1 MFETK
6 KANITVILAIVI
18 LLIGSICIGLTEFR
32 EAERASYNISKQ
44 ADNFNIVR
52 QVTVIDCINGD
63 IMFQMSGKMSVNA
76 DIEDNQL
83 EVIVEDGGTYTKHI
97 IGLSDNVTYV
107 VEDLNLGKNDVS
119 KYHYTIN
126 FNPKMWVPVDVE
138 HID

>member
-1 MFETK
+1 MFKAK
-6 KANITVILAIVI
+6 KTIIAALVS
-18 LLIGSICIGLTEFR
+18 LLIIAMVSCCLTGCR
-32 EAERASYNISKQ
+32 EATRASYNVSKQ

-63 IMFQMSGKMSVNA
+63 VMFQMTGKMYVYA
-76 DIEDNQL
+76 DTEDNQL
-83 EVIVEDGGTYTKHI
+83 EIVVEDSGTYTKHI

-107 VEDLNLGKNDVS
+107 VEDLNLGSNDVS

-126 FNPKMWVPVDVE
+126 FNPKMWVPVSVE

>member
-1 MFETK
+1 MSKTK
-6 KANITVILAIVI
+6 KTTVTALMSILIAIV
-18 LLIGSICIGLTEFR
+18 LACCLTGCR
-32 EAERASYNISKQ
+32 EAYRARYNVSKQ

-63 IMFQMSGKMSVNA
+63 IMFQMTGKMSVFA
-76 DIEDNQL
+76 DTEENQL
-83 EVIVEDGGTYTKHI
+83 ELMVEDSGNYTKHI

-126 FNPKMWVPVDVE
+126 FNPKMWVPVDIE
-138 HID
+138 TID

>member
-1 MFETK
+1 MFKTK
-6 KANITVILAIVI
+6 KTIIAALVS
-18 LLIGSICIGLTEFR
+18 LLIIAMVSCCLTGCR
-32 EAERASYNISKQ
+32 EATRASYNVSKQ

-63 IMFQMSGKMSVNA
+63 IMFQMTGKMSVYA
-76 DIEDNQL
+76 DTEDNQL

-138 HID
+138 NTD

>member
-1 MFETK
+1 MFKTK
-6 KANITVILAIVI
+6 KTLILALMI
-18 LLIGSICIGLTEFR
+18 LLIGSVCVGLTGCR
-32 EAERASYNISKQ
+32 EATRASYNVSKQ

-63 IMFQMSGKMSVNA
+63 IMFQMTGKMSVYA
-76 DIEDNQL
+76 DTEDEQL

-126 FNPKMWVPVDVE
+126 FNPKMWVPVNVK

>member
-1 MFETK
+1 MS
-6 KANITVILAIVI
+6 
-18 LLIGSICIGLTEFR
+18 LLIIAMVSCCLTGCR
-32 EAERASYNISKQ
+32 EATRASYNVSKQ

-63 IMFQMSGKMSVNA
+63 VMFQMTGKMSVYA
-76 DIEDNQL
+76 DTEDNQL

-107 VEDLNLGKNDVS
+107 VEDLNLGSNDVS

-126 FNPKMWVPVDVE
+126 FNPKMWVPVDAE
-138 HID
+138 NID

>member
-1 MFETK
+1 MNKRVLFAIAT
-6 KANITVILAIVI
+6 IMILT
-18 LLIGSICIGLTEFR
+18 ICICLTGCR
-32 EAERASYNISKQ
+32 EASRASYNVSKQ

-63 IMFQMSGKMSVNA
+63 VMFQMTGKMSVYA
-76 DIEDNQL
+76 DTEDNQL

-107 VEDLNLGKNDVS
+107 VEDLNLGSNDVS

>member
-1 MFETK
+1 MFKAK
-6 KANITVILAIVI
+6 KTIIAALVSLLIIAIV
-18 LLIGSICIGLTEFR
+18 SCCLTGCR
-32 EAERASYNISKQ
+32 EATRASYNVSKQ

-63 IMFQMSGKMSVNA
+63 VMFQMTGKMSVYA
-76 DIEDNQL
+76 DTEDNQL
-83 EVIVEDGGTYTKHI
+83 EIVVEDSGTYTKHI

-107 VEDLNLGKNDVS
+107 VEDLNLGSNDVS

>member
-1 MFETK
+1 MFKTK
-6 KANITVILAIVI
+6 KTIIAALVS
-18 LLIGSICIGLTEFR
+18 LLIAAMLACCLTGCR
-32 EAERASYNISKQ
+32 EADRASYNVSKQ

-63 IMFQMSGKMSVNA
+63 IMFQMTGKMSVFA
-76 DIEDNQL
+76 DTEENQL
-83 EVIVEDGGTYTKHI
+83 ELMVEDSGNYTKHI

-126 FNPKMWVPVDVE
+126 FNPKMWVPVNVE

>member
-1 MFETK
+1 MLKTK
-6 KANITVILAIVI
+6 KIIIAALVS
-18 LLIGSICIGLTEFR
+18 LLIIAMVSCCLTGCR
-32 EAERASYNISKQ
+32 EATRASYNVSKQ

-63 IMFQMSGKMSVNA
+63 VMFQMTGKMSVYA
-76 DIEDNQL
+76 DTEDNQL
-83 EVIVEDGGTYTKHI
+83 EIVVEDSGTYTKHI

-107 VEDLNLGKNDVS
+107 VEDLNLGSNDVS

>member
-1 MFETK
+1 MFKAK
-6 KANITVILAIVI
+6 KTIIAALVS
-18 LLIGSICIGLTEFR
+18 LLIIAMVSCCLTGCR
-32 EAERASYNISKQ
+32 EATRASYNVSKQ

-63 IMFQMSGKMSVNA
+63 VMFQMTGKMSVYA
-76 DIEDNQL
+76 DTEDNQL
-83 EVIVEDGGTYTKHI
+83 EIVVEDSGTYTKHI

-107 VEDLNLGKNDVS
+107 VEDLNLGSNDVS

>member
-1 MFETK
+1 MFKTK
-6 KANITVILAIVI
+6 KTIIAALVS
-18 LLIGSICIGLTEFR
+18 LLIIAMVSCCLTGCR
-32 EAERASYNISKQ
+32 EATRASYNVSKQ

-63 IMFQMSGKMSVNA
+63 IMIQMTGKMSVYA
-76 DIEDNQL
+76 DTEDNQL

-126 FNPKMWVPVDVE
+126 FNPKMWVPVDAE
-138 HID
+138 NID

>member
-1 MFETK
+1 MFKTK
-6 KANITVILAIVI
+6 KTIIAALVS
-18 LLIGSICIGLTEFR
+18 LLIATMLACCLSGCR
-32 EAERASYNISKQ
+32 EADRASYNVSKQ

-63 IMFQMSGKMSVNA
+63 VMFQMTGKMSVYA
-76 DIEDNQL
+76 DTEDNQL

-107 VEDLNLGKNDVS
+107 VEDLNLGSNDVS

-126 FNPKMWVPVDVE
+126 FNPKMWVPVDAE
-138 HID
+138 NID

>member
-1 MFETK
+1 MFKTK
-6 KANITVILAIVI
+6 KTIIAALVS
-18 LLIGSICIGLTEFR
+18 LLIATMLACCLSGCR
-32 EAERASYNISKQ
+32 EADRASYNVSKQ

-63 IMFQMSGKMSVNA
+63 VMFQMTGKMSVYA
-76 DIEDNQL
+76 DTEDNQL

-107 VEDLNLGKNDVS
+107 VEDLNLGSNDVS

-126 FNPKMWVPVDVE
+126 FNPKMWAPVNVE

>member
-1 MFETK
+1 MNKRVLFAIAT
-6 KANITVILAIVI
+6 IMILT
-18 LLIGSICIGLTEFR
+18 ICICLTGCR
-32 EAERASYNISKQ
+32 EADRASYNVSKQ

-63 IMFQMSGKMSVNA
+63 IMFQMTGKMSVFA
-76 DIEDNQL
+76 DTEENQL
-83 EVIVEDGGTYTKHI
+83 ELMVEDSGNYTKHI

-126 FNPKMWVPVDVE
+126 FNPKMWVPVNVE

>member
-1 MFETK
+1 MFKTK
-6 KANITVILAIVI
+6 KTIIAALVS
-18 LLIGSICIGLTEFR
+18 LLITAMVSCCLTGCR
-32 EAERASYNISKQ
+32 EATRASYNVSKQ

-63 IMFQMSGKMSVNA
+63 VMFQMTGKMSVYA
-76 DIEDNQL
+76 DTEDNQL
-83 EVIVEDGGTYTKHI
+83 EIVVEDSGTYTKHI

-107 VEDLNLGKNDVS
+107 VEDLNLGSNDVS

>member
-1 MFETK
+1 MFKTK
-6 KANITVILAIVI
+6 KTIIAALVS
-18 LLIGSICIGLTEFR
+18 LLIIAMVSCCLTGCR
-32 EAERASYNISKQ
+32 EATRASYNVSKQ

-63 IMFQMSGKMSVNA
+63 VMFQMTGKMSVYA
-76 DIEDNQL
+76 DTEDNQL

-107 VEDLNLGKNDVS
+107 VEDLNLGSNDVS

>member
-1 MFETK
+1 MFKTK
-6 KANITVILAIVI
+6 KTIIAALVS
-18 LLIGSICIGLTEFR
+18 LLIAAMLACCLTGWR
-32 EAERASYNISKQ
+32 EADRASYNVSKQ

-63 IMFQMSGKMSVNA
+63 IMFQMTGKMSVFA
-76 DIEDNQL
+76 DTEENQL
-83 EVIVEDGGTYTKHI
+83 ELMVEDSGNYTKHI

-126 FNPKMWVPVDVE
+126 FNPKMWVPVDIE
-138 HID
+138 TID

>member
-1 MFETK
+1 MPKTKETII
-6 KANITVILAIVI
+6 AALVS
-18 LLIGSICIGLTEFR
+18 LLIAAMLTCCLTGCR
-32 EAERASYNISKQ
+32 EATRASYNVSKQ

-63 IMFQMSGKMSVNA
+63 IMFQMTGKMSVYA
-76 DIEDNQL
+76 DTEDEQL

-107 VEDLNLGKNDVS
+107 VEDLNLGANDVS

-126 FNPKMWVPVDVE
+126 FNPKMWVPVNVE

>member
-1 MFETK
+1 MFKTK
-6 KANITVILAIVI
+6 KTIIAALVS
-18 LLIGSICIGLTEFR
+18 LLIIAMVSCCLTGCR
-32 EAERASYNISKQ
+32 EATRASYNVSKQ

-63 IMFQMSGKMSVNA
+63 VMFQMTGKMSVYA
-76 DIEDNQL
+76 DTEDNQL
-83 EVIVEDGGTYTKHI
+83 EIVVEDSGTYTKHI

-107 VEDLNLGKNDVS
+107 VEDLNLGSNDVS

>member
-1 MFETK
+1 MFKTK
-6 KANITVILAIVI
+6 KTLILALMI
-18 LLIGSICIGLTEFR
+18 LLIGSVCVGLTGCR
-32 EAERASYNISKQ
+32 EATRASYNVSKQ

-63 IMFQMSGKMSVNA
+63 IMFQMTGKMSVYA
-76 DIEDNQL
+76 DTEDEQL

-119 KYHYTIN
+119 KYRYTIN
-126 FNPKMWVPVDVE
+126 FNPKMWVPVNVE